1 MSSLSRWILSDIL
14 TAPVPVDVNGVLSDV
29 AAIFEV
35 EHGEAQPIPLTPV
48 ATVPDWWRAFA
59 QDRCHVL
66 DYGGATVAPSTAPVA
81 VDVKGV
87 LSDVAAIFEVTCPSL
102 SSR

>member
-1 MSSLSRWILSDIL
+1 MVRHSRSHSPQLQPFPTGGEHLLKIGVTFWIMVGLPSPHRLRPLLSMSRVYSLM
-14 TAPVPVDVNGVLSDV
+14 
-29 AAIFEV
+29 
-35 EHGEAQPIPLTPV
+35 
-48 ATVPDWWRAFA
+48 
-59 QDRCHVL
+59 
-66 DYGGATVAPSTAPVA
+66 YGGATVAPSTAPVA